1 MNVCPVHLQK
11 TSTEIDGCCMKIE
24 YDPNLIEEV
33 IFKELKVREEKGDFA
48 LTAEYHSCTDP
59 VYENFPLDE
68 RPSQFKKIEW
78 GFFKKLGF
86 PMVIKEV
93 LDEFPVFEEKVSGCV
108 IAKAVNPFDEGSYLT
123 KGMNQDAGQK
133 RLVVKLLS
141 DRFAD
146 IPYLKKLMRHELM
159 HAVDMLSESYGYRDE
174 RLGGNPME
182 ESIVK
187 ERYSVFWDIYV
198 DSRLLKEGKQ
208 TISDKEG
215 RYREFESL
223 YKKIPEEVKIAIFDV
238 LWGDEGLTHDRILG
252 LAKDVNEVIKIS
264 DGLPVRYA
272 NKKKKTILPGAQCP
286 LCQFRT
292 YYWAEDIEQDA
303 CLVDAIKKDFPGWE
317 PEDGV
322 CGQCI
327 EAYKVKSS
335 VC

>member
-1 MNVCPVHLQK
+1 MRL
-11 TSTEIDGCCMKIE
+11 EF
-24 YDPNLIEEV
+24 DPSLIEEV
-33 IFKELKVREEKGDFA
+33 IFGELKVMEGKGDSAFT
-48 LTAEYHSCTDP
+48 LEYHSCIDP

-78 GFFKKLGF
+78 DFFKKLEL
-86 PMVIKEV
+86 PKVIKEIF
-93 LDEFPVFEEKVSGCV
+93 DEFPELEGKAAGGV

-123 KGMNQDAGQK
+123 KGMNQEAGQK
-133 RLVVKLLS
+133 RIVVKLLS
-141 DRFAD
+141 DRFQE
-146 IPYLKKLMRHELM
+146 IPYLRKLVRHELM
-159 HAVDMLSESYGYRDE
+159 HASDMLSESYGYRDE

-187 ERYSVFWDIYV
+187 ERYCTFWDIFV
-198 DSRLLKEGKQ
+198 DSRLIRKGKE
-208 TISDKEG
+208 TISDKEK

-223 YKKIPEEVKIAIFDV
+223 YKKIPDEVKIAIFDV
-238 LWGDEGLTHDRILG
+238 LWQDESLTHDKILG

-264 DGLPVRYA
+264 DGLPISQFR
-272 NKKKKTILPGAQCP
+272 KKKKTILPGAQCP

-292 YYWAEDIEQDA
+292 YYWVENIEQDA
-303 CLVDAIKKDFPGWE
+303 YLVDAIKKDFPNWE

-327 EAYKVKSS
+327 EAYKVRIT